1 MNNQNKTRLRR
12 LLQGPLVY
20 LLLLA
25 VIVFVVQ
32 SLSGDSPVNPVTL
45 SYSTLLEWVESDL
58 LVDSNAGGDPSK
70 TIDSVIIQ

>member
-1 MNNQNKTRLRR
+1 MDNQNKTRLRR

-32 SLSGDSPVNPVTL
+32 SLGGDSPVNPVTL

-58 LVDSNAGGDPSK
+58 LVD
-70 TIDSVIIQ
+70 

>member
-1 MNNQNKTRLRR
+1 MDNQNKTRLRR

-32 SLSGDSPVNPVTL
+32 SLGGDSPVNPVTL
-45 SYSTLLEWVESDL
+45 SYSTLLE
-58 LVDSNAGGDPSK
+58 
-70 TIDSVIIQ
+70 